1 MLRSQNPSEILAA
14 MFMDFFAYLLAL
26 LLATLLRAYLDFGLE
41 IKTAE
46 ILDWPI
52 VFIGLLVWGLSL
64 ISSNLYETHRW
75 KELVQ
80 QIFLSN
86 SLAVSLFAGMMYFS
100 FRDLSR
106 LWVVYLY
113 LFCLLLMILWR
124 FLWWARRGK
133 RWNARQRFIIV
144 GYNPLGQQAA
154 TILQGQDDLS
164 FLGFVD
170 DKLPS
175 LGKISEIQ
183 SLVQEHQVDIV
194 FLALP
199 VEAHHI
205 LSDTVILL
213 QERSVQVWMLADY
226 LNLTMSR
233 LSARNLGGMLFVNLR
248 EPALSNYQRLIK
260 RAFDIVLSVLLLPL
274 LLPFLAFVAIL
285 IKLDSRGEIIFKQQ
299 RVGENGRL
307 FIMYKFRTMFQNAES
322 RLGEVLYQNEDGEI
336 IYKLASD
343 PRITRLGQ
351 FLRRSSIDELPQIL
365 NVLKGDMSLVG
376 PRPEMP
382 WLVDHYKLWQR
393 KRFTVPP
400 GITGWWQINGR
411 SDKPM
416 HLHTEEDLHYIQ
428 NYSLWLDLYILLKTL
443 LVVFLRKG
451 AY

>member
-1 MLRSQNPSEILAA
+1 
-14 MFMDFFAYLLAL
+14 
-26 LLATLLRAYLDFGLE
+26 
-41 IKTAE
+41 
-46 ILDWPI
+46 
-52 VFIGLLVWGLSL
+52 V
-64 ISSNLYETHRW
+64 
-75 KELVQ
+75 
-80 QIFLSN
+80 
-86 SLAVSLFAGMMYFS
+86 
-100 FRDLSR
+100 
-106 LWVVYLY
+106 
-113 LFCLLLMILWR
+113 
-124 FLWWARRGK
+124 
-133 RWNARQRFIIV
+133 
-144 GYNPLGQQAA
+144 
-154 TILQGQDDLS
+154 
-164 FLGFVD
+164 
-170 DKLPS
+170 PS
-175 LGKISEIQ
+175 LGKTSEIQ

-260 RAFDIVLSVLLLPL
+260 RAFDIVLSMLLLPL
-274 LLPFLAFVAIL
+274 LIPILALVALL

-307 FIMYKFRTMFQNAES
+307 FIMYKFRTMFQNAEA
-322 RLGEVLYQNEDGEI
+322 RLGEVLYQNEAGEI
-336 IYKLASD
+336 IHKQADD
-343 PRITRLGQ
+343 PRVTRLGQ
-351 FLRRSSIDELPQIL
+351 FLRRSSMDELPQIL

-382 WLVDHYKLWQR
+382 WLVEHYKLWQR

-416 HLHTEEDLHYIQ
+416 HLHTEEDLYYIQ